1 MDKKSAFIGV
11 LVAAA
16 VVAGAFWYSSS
27 RNAANVPQN
36 SAVDGGPQPQPAEV
50 PPQGGATGALTG
62 AGEIPSSAPAQVPT
76 QTAPPART
84 SQGTF
89 SSGEEVDA
97 PDILVVEVSYD
108 GKAYSPSSVS
118 IKTGDVVI
126 FKNNSSVDFWPA
138 SAPHPAHTDYPE
150 FDAKK
155 AIAPGGKFQFSFTK
169 VGTWKFHDHL
179 NPSAYGSVTV
189 AGR

>member
-1 MDKKSAFIGV
+1 MDTKSVVIGL
-11 LVAAA
+11 LVAVFVGAA
-16 VVAGAFWYSSS
+16 AFWYSSS
-27 RNAANVPQN
+27 RNVAQVPEN
-36 SAVDGGPQPQPAEV
+36 PPADRASTEQPPSSV
-50 PPQGGATGALTG
+50 PPQEGTGT
-62 AGEIPSSAPAQVPT
+62 APAVPAASST
-76 QTAPPART
+76 PAQAQPPAQA

-126 FKNNSSVDFWPA
+126 FKNNSAVDFWPA

-189 AGR
+189 AAR